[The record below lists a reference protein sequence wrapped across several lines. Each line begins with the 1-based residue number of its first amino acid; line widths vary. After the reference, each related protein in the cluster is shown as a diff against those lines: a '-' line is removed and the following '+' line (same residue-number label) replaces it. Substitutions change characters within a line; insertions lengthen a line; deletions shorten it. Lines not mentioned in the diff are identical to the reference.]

1 MNPYFLF
8 NALNTVKVVIHCDR
22 EQASQLVQYFSTFF
36 GKNLKH
42 PSEIVTLADDEIEHM
57 NTYLQ
62 IEKVRFQ
69 SHL

>member
-1 MNPYFLF
+1 M
-8 NALNTVKVVIHCDR
+8 KVVIRCDR
-22 EQASQLVQYFSTFF
+22 EQASQLVQYLSIFL